1 MKFKKI
7 FISAAL
13 LAGCFTASAQQQA
26 AGQTAEQ
33 AAQKTIETFNPHWFV
48 QGQIGGQYT
57 LGEVGFGDLLSGNF
71 QVAGGYNFTPVW
83 GLRLAIDSWQ
93 SKGGTDLGY
102 LGLGDK
108 TWKYNFIAPTI
119 DATCDL
125 TNWILGYKADRVC
138 NFGLLAGLGL
148 NIAWNNDDAVSLR
161 NLIAAMPISETQAM
175 PMEHQMTLLWTG
187 SKARFVGRVGAYVD
201 FRISRRVSLG
211 LEMTCNTTTDSYN
224 SKHARNADWYFNALA
239 GVKVRL
245 GNVTKKVAVE
255 EAPTVV
261 EKVVEKIV
269 EVPVEVEKVV
279 YKEPETPKR
288 ETLRRD
294 IFFTLRGSEVSRT
307 EMVKVEDVASYL
319 NKYPEAKVSVTG
331 YADRRT
337 GNPRLNIGYAQKR
350 AQVVAD
356 LLTKR
361 FGISSSRISVDSKG
375 DMVQPYEQNDLNRVT
390 ICIAE

>member
-26 AGQTAEQ
+26 AEQTAEQ
-33 AAQKTIETFNPHWFV
+33 TAQKTIETFAPHWFV
-48 QGQIGGQYT
+48 QAQIGGQYT
-57 LGEVGFGDLLSGNF
+57 LGEIGFGDLLSGNF

-83 GLRLAIDSWQ
+83 GLRLAIDAWQ

-102 LGLGDK
+102 LELGDK

-125 TNWILGYKADRVC
+125 TNWILGYKPNRVC

-148 NIAWNNDDAVSLR
+148 NIAWNNDDAISVRKQILGMPFTDPAHEMSLCWDG
-161 NLIAAMPISETQAM
+161 T
-175 PMEHQMTLLWTG
+175 TT
-187 SKARFVGRVGAYVD
+187 RFVGRVGAYVD
-201 FRISRRVSLG
+201 FKISRRASLG
-211 LEMTCNTTTDSYN
+211 LEVNCNTTTDSYN

-239 GVKVRL
+239 GVKVKL
-245 GNVTKKVAVE
+245 GKISKTVTVE
-255 EAPTVV
+255 EAPVVV
-261 EKVVEKIV
+261 EKVVEKVV

-279 YKEPETPKR
+279 YKEPEAPKR

-337 GNPRLNIGYAQKR
+337 GNPRINVGYAQKR

-361 FGISSSRISVDSKG
+361 FGISPSRISVDSKG